1 MIGGDERGDPMKKQ
15 RDKKVPFPPPGF
27 GFGGLANSDPTF
39 DPLGSYT
46 GRTPEKF
53 EIPVQDADDL

>member
-1 MIGGDERGDPMKKQ
+1 MKKQ

-46 GRTPEKF
+46 GRTTEKF

>member
-1 MIGGDERGDPMKKQ
+1 MKK
-15 RDKKVPFPPPGF
+15 KIEYPVPMVAMDGKIEV
-27 GFGGLANSDPTF
+27 

-46 GRTPEKF
+46 GRAEDPY

>member
-1 MIGGDERGDPMKKQ
+1 MNKNEESNIPYLPPS
-15 RDKKVPFPPPGF
+15 RDFYGF
-27 GFGGLANSDPTF
+27 AHEQNCF

-46 GRTPEKF
+46 GRTVDHQ

>member
-1 MIGGDERGDPMKKQ
+1 MKIFRGKLKK
-15 RDKKVPFPPPGF
+15 RPYDVKKTMES
-27 GFGGLANSDPTF
+27 NNF

-46 GRTPEKF
+46 GVVCDEEY

>member
-1 MIGGDERGDPMKKQ
+1 MKSIPIPQ
-15 RDKKVPFPPPGF
+15 WDRPP
-27 GFGGLANSDPTF
+27 LCASSDLEQF

-46 GRTPEKF
+46 AITVSDD